1 MLFRLEQYG
10 IFPFRLQACDEGP
23 DGVDK
28 PKQSR
33 GPVARNTVKRRQAQ
47 GPEVAAFL
55 ERAGLPGAYRL
66 SYLAS
71 AIVGPGYDDVRRE
84 TGLIRGEYLL
94 LLCLAHEPVLTAQDV
109 ARMTRRPRN
118 SISRAVHRML
128 AEGYIDRAADPNDG
142 RQARLTITDKGREMQ
157 TRIEAILAARERE
170 VLGVLNGRDRSDLD
184 RLLRKLVSHASSLPR

>member
-1 MLFRLEQYG
+1 MAKKPDSSQVQTPDVAVFLNKLEML
-10 IFPFRLQACDEGP
+10 
-23 DGVDK
+23 
-28 PKQSR
+28 
-33 GPVARNTVKRRQAQ
+33 
-47 GPEVAAFL
+47 
-55 ERAGLPGAYRL
+55 GAYRL

-128 AEGYIDRAADPNDG
+128 DEGYIDRAPDPDDG
-142 RQARLTITDKGREMQ
+142 RVSRLTITDKGRTMQ
-157 TRIEAILAARERE
+157 LRCEGILANRSGE
-170 VLGVLNGRDRSDLD
+170 VLGALTDEDGAALD
-184 RLLRKLVSHASSLPR
+184 TILRKLVSHAVDLPR